1 MHLGSSLQAGR
12 PSGSHSN
19 RRLAWRRKEPDNV
32 PIHCDHRRRSWRA
45 FIPARLPPE
54 PPIQL
59 TGEFQRLLS
68 QADLALGR
76 LDGSIHHQAQTVDI
90 RRLSLDELPPDIYIV
105 L

>member
-1 MHLGSSLQAGR
+1 MDGMQGHMQGSPSQGAGDQPFER
-12 PSGSHSN
+12 RAGSYQKQL
-19 RRLAWRRKEPDNV
+19 RGY
-32 PIHCDHRRRSWRA
+32 RA